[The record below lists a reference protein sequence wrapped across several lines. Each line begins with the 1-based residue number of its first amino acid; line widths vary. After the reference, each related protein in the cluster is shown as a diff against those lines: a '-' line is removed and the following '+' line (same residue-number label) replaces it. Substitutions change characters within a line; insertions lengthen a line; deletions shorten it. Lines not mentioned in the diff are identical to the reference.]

1 MQSSVKKVPVESF
14 FLEGLLSIPQKAQ
27 GIILFV
33 HGSGSSRFSPRNN
46 FVAQGLNKAGFATFL
61 VDLLSKEEDQNY
73 ETRFDIDLL
82 TRRVE
87 KVIDWLKQAK
97 EVKALGL
104 GLFGASTGAA
114 AALRASVT
122 REKEVLS
129 IVSRGGR
136 PDLAKDSLPSVKA
149 ATLFIVGGED
159 GGVIRLNQDA
169 YRALHCIKKL
179 EIIPHA
185 THLFEEP
192 GCLEQ
197 VTELAKQWFFFH
209 LTEHGSL

>member
-1 MQSSVKKVPVESF
+1 MQSSVRRIPIGSF
-14 FLEGLLSIPQKAQ
+14 FLEGILSIPLEAQ

-33 HGSGSSRFSPRNN
+33 HGSGSSRLSPRNN
-46 FVAQGLNKAGFATFL
+46 FVARVLNEAHFATFL
-61 VDLLSKEEDQNY
+61 VDLLSKEEDLNY

-82 TRRVE
+82 TKRVE
-87 KVIDWLKQAK
+87 KMIDWIKQEEGIK
-97 EVKALGL
+97 ELPL

-114 AALRASVT
+114 AAIQSVIT
-122 REKEVLS
+122 KEKEVLA

-136 PDLAKDSLPSVKA
+136 PDLAKESLPLVKVP
-149 ATLFIVGGED
+149 TLLIVGGED
-159 GGVIRLNQDA
+159 GEVIKLNEYAYLALQGV
-169 YRALHCIKKL
+169 KKL

-197 VTELAKQWFFFH
+197 VAELAKNWFFSH
-209 LTEHGSL
+209 LT